1 MVDVTNNPYDQSGFT
16 VRLEWG
22 PDGVAAL
29 ADCPVV
35 VIVDVLSFS
44 TSVDIAVS
52 HGARVLPLPWRDER
66 AAAAAREA
74 GAVLAGED
82 RWTLRPASLT
92 DIPSGTFLALPSPNG
107 ATLTTLASGTVF
119 AGCLRNA
126 PAVAKA
132 AGAAGGPVGVIAA
145 GERWTHN
152 DALRPSVEDLLGA
165 GAIAHHLGG
174 ALSPE
179 ARAAEVAFL
188 AHRADLPAVL
198 AACSSG
204 RELAEWG
211 HAADV
216 ALAAA
221 YGASTTVP
229 RLTDGVYR

>member
-1 MVDVTNNPYDQSGFT
+1 MTNDPFDQSGFD

-29 ADCPVV
+29 AGCPVI
-35 VIVDVLSFS
+35 VIVDVLSFT
-44 TSVDIAVS
+44 TSVDVAVGN
-52 HGARVLPLPWRDER
+52 GARVLPLPWRDER

-92 DIPSGTFLALPSPNG
+92 DIPAGTFLALPSPNG
-107 ATLTTLASGTVF
+107 ATLSTLASGAVF

-132 AGAAGGPVGVIAA
+132 AKAAGGPIGVVAG
-145 GERWTHN
+145 GERWPHD
-152 DALRPSVEDLLGA
+152 DALRPAVEDLLGA
-165 GAIAHHLGG
+165 GAIAHHIGG

-179 ARAAEVAFL
+179 ARAAEAAFL
-188 AHRADLPAVL
+188 AYSDDLPAML
-198 AACSSG
+198 AASSSG
-204 RELAEWG
+204 RELAGWG

-216 ALAAA
+216 AIAAA
-221 YGASTTVP
+221 YGVSTTAP
-229 RLTDGVYR
+229 RLVEGVFE